1 MHQNDTARAADAL
14 RAIPPDLPR
23 DEWLR
28 AAMGAHAAGLDFD
41 DFDQWS
47 AQAGNYDAA
56 AARDTWRSI
65 KPGAIGPGTLFR
77 MAAEHG
83 HHADKPQ
90 QKSPSKALPRPV
102 ATPSKPRAG
111 LAAAEVWS
119 RCEPAAAKHGY
130 IVKKHA
136 AGVPLDNLRVVPAGD
151 ALRIRGN
158 DMAGALAVPAFAAD
172 GALQSL
178 QSPVYDPRRRWR
190 ARGHELAP

>member
-23 DEWLR
+23 DEWVR

-90 QKSPSKALPRPV
+90 HESPSKPA
-102 ATPSKPRAG
+102 SKPS
-111 LAAAEVWS
+111 AAAQARPRHEHRGGTARKPLQPS
-119 RCEPAAAKHGY
+119 MATSPRRAPC
-130 IVKKHA
+130 
-136 AGVPLDNLRVVPAGD
+136 VPLDGLRVLPQGD
-151 ALRIRGN
+151 PLRIRGAS
-158 DMAGALAVPAFAAD
+158 MAVLCCCPATARTANCKRCN
-172 GALQSL
+172 A
-178 QSPVYDPRRRWR
+178 SPRPATR
-190 ARGHELAP
+190 